1 MDPCMFYGRGMI
13 VIMYVDGVLFF
24 GTDQDRIDEV
34 IKELEDA
41 GILLNVEK
49 DVYNLLGV
57 EVKTNN
63 KSGKVTLTP

>member
-1 MDPCMFYGRGMI
+1 MFYGRGMI

-34 IKELEDA
+34 IKELEDS

-57 EVKTNN
+57 EVKTN
-63 KSGKVTLTP
+63 T

>member
-1 MDPCMFYGRGMI
+1 MI

-34 IKELEDA
+34 IKELEDS

-49 DVYNLLGV
+49 YVYNLLGV
-57 EVKTNN
+57 EVKTN
-63 KSGKVTLTP
+63 T